1 MQAGRKRMS
10 SLIEKIIACP
20 DCDLLQHIPALPPG
34 GRARCPRCGC
44 TTASSKPGSLDRTLA
59 LTVAAA
65 VVFVIA
71 NVEPLMG
78 LSAVGRQSS
87 TTILGGVL
95 EMWMQGHEITAMLV
109 AFCIIVA
116 PAVHITFMLS
126 VLLAVR
132 QPPAPSWAG
141 TLMRVLAFNQPWA
154 MVEVMLLGILVA
166 LVKIADLATV
176 SPGIGMFAAGV
187 LISLIAAMTV
197 SFNAH
202 EAWIR
207 IRWADEEMMR
217 SAAVPDSLYPG
228 RTGP

>member
-1 MQAGRKRMS
+1 MS
-10 SLIEKIIACP
+10 SLIENIVACP
-20 DCDLLQHIPALPPG
+20 DCDLLQHMPALPPG
-34 GRARCPRCGC
+34 GKARCPRCGC
-44 TTASSKPGSLDRTLA
+44 TIASSKPDSLDRTLA

-65 VVFVIA
+65 VVLVIA

-78 LSAVGRQSS
+78 ISAVGRQAS

-95 EMWMQGHEITAMLV
+95 EMWMQGHEITAILV

-141 TLMRVLAFNQPWA
+141 TLMQVLAFNQPWA
-154 MVEVMLLGILVA
+154 MVEVMMLGILVA

-176 SPGIGMFAAGV
+176 SPGVGMFAAGA
-187 LISLIAAMTV
+187 LIALIAAMTV
-197 SFNAH
+197 SFDPH
-202 EAWIR
+202 EAWTR
-207 IRWADEEMMR
+207 IRWADEEMMQ
-217 SAAVPDSLYPG
+217 STAVPDSLYPG